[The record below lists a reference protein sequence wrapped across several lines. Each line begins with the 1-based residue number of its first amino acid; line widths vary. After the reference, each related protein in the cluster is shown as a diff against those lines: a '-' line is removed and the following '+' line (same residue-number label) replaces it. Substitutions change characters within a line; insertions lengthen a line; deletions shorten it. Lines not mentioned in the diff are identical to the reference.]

1 MKLKK
6 IIFILIIISIT
17 AFINVQEAYA
27 LYAGD
32 GGSSKSSETVDDI
45 MGNADK
51 FIDDGETAG
60 ESINE
65 EELKGTID
73 FLYNLFLGVGII
85 VAVIVGT
92 ILGIK
97 YMMGSI
103 EEKASLK
110 EMLVPYIAGCV
121 VVFGAFGI
129 WKLVINILSN
139 T

>member
-51 FIDDGETAG
+51 FIEDGENNRR
-60 ESINE
+60 IN
-65 EELKGTID
+65 KRGRTKR
-73 FLYNLFLGVGII
+73 N
-85 VAVIVGT
+85 
-92 ILGIK
+92 
-97 YMMGSI
+97 
-103 EEKASLK
+103 
-110 EMLVPYIAGCV
+110 
-121 VVFGAFGI
+121 
-129 WKLVINILSN
+129 N
-139 T
+139 